1 MGCRRFSALL
11 ALLLLSLACG
21 REAVAPATATTTS
34 APIVDDTPQDGGTLY
49 RRLEIDVSTLN
60 PICFSTKYDRYPA
73 QYLFTP
79 MVHFDQNLKPIPA
92 LAKSW
97 EISDDGKLY
106 TFELNEKATFS
117 DGTPVRASDV
127 IFTLRRI
134 VDPKSEAVQIV
145 SSFEQLDL
153 ANTKA
158 LDEHTVQIAFR
169 EPLAA
174 QLIRFNDVNVVPEHV
189 YGKGNFRNDYNDTA
203 VGTGPYRLVRRVPG
217 KEIVLERRAD
227 YWGERPHIQ
236 TIVMKVVG
244 DHNTAWNA
252 IKLGEI
258 DETIVA
264 SDTWQRERT
273 NPSLTKY
280 LEFTRFY
287 TLSYN
292 YIAWNNRNPLLSDKR
307 MRRALAMCIPMDA
320 VIQDLYHGTAR
331 AMTGPFTPDEY
342 AYNPTV
348 PAIRYDPDGAKRELA
363 SIGWLDTNGD
373 GILDK
378 NGKPLHLSMITMT
391 GNATTNAFGQTLQ
404 DEMKRIGVD
413 LELVRLEGAMAIQR
427 IIAGNYEAAY
437 LGWELDPDPDPFS
450 LFHSSQMPPR
460 GQNFVFL
467 NNPEVDRIIESAR
480 RELDLSK
487 RKELYWRLHEL
498 LVDEQPYTWTVQVSS
513 KWAINKR
520 VRGVAMSRGYGLFLW
535 YPGELGWWIAKD
547 AQPAPNRGTQ

>member
-1 MGCRRFSALL
+1 M
-11 ALLLLSLACG
+11 SLACG
-21 REAVAPATATTTS
+21 REQVAPATGTATTASTS
-34 APIVDDTPQDGGTLY
+34 IADDTPQDGGTLY
-49 RRLEIDVSTLN
+49 RRLEVELSSLN
-60 PICFSTKYDRYPA
+60 PVCFSSKYDRYPA

-79 MVHFDQNLKPIPA
+79 ILYLDQSLRPMPG

-117 DGTPVRASDV
+117 DGKPVLASDV
-127 IFTLRRI
+127 LFTLHKI
-134 VDPKSEAVQIV
+134 LDPKSEAVQIV
-145 SSFEQLDL
+145 GGFEHLDL
-153 ANTKA
+153 ANTKII
-158 LDEHTVQIAFR
+158 DEHTIQIAFKQV
-169 EPLAA
+169 LAA
-174 QLIRFNDVNVVPEHV
+174 QLIRFGDVYVIPEHV
-189 YGKGNFRNDYNDTA
+189 YSKGNFRNDYNDTA
-203 VGTGPYRLVRRVPG
+203 IGSGPYRLVRRVPG
-217 KEIVLERRAD
+217 KEIVVERRPD

-236 TIVMKVVG
+236 TIVFKFIG

-252 IKLGEI
+252 VKLGEV

-273 NPSLTKY
+273 NPSYARY

-292 YIAWNNRNPLLSDKR
+292 YIAWNNRSPVLSDKR
-307 MRRALAMCIPMDA
+307 MRRALAMTIPMDA

-331 AMTGPFTPDEY
+331 AMTGPFTPDQY

-348 PAIRYDPDGAKRELA
+348 APIRYDPDGAKRELA
-363 SIGWLDTNGD
+363 SMGWLDTNGD

-378 NGKPLHLSMITMT
+378 NGRPLHISLMMMS
-391 GNATTNAFGQTLQ
+391 GSATTKQFGQALQ
-404 DEMKRIGVD
+404 DEMKRIGID
-413 LELVRLEGAMAIQR
+413 LELLMLEGATVIQR
-427 IIAGNYEAAY
+427 LIAGNYEAAY
-437 LGWELDPDPDPFS
+437 LGWDLDPDPDPHALFS
-450 LFHSSQMPPR
+450 STQVPPR
-460 GQNFVFL
+460 GQNFVFFSNL
-467 NNPEVDRIIESAR
+467 EADRIIDSAR
-480 RELDLSK
+480 QEMDLSK

-520 VRGVAMSRGYGLFLW
+520 VRGVATSRGYGLFLW

-547 AQPAPNRGTQ
+547 APPVPNRGTQ